1 MDGMGTIFGADL
13 LLVHLK
19 GTNPPFLAT
28 FKLPLLHTTSMATSG
43 GFLPAN
49 LDGVWCHIISRVWR
63 VLKKTSISRS

>member
-28 FKLPLLHTTSMATSG
+28 FKLPLHTTSMATSG

-49 LDGVWCHIISRVWR
+49 LDVFFGVILSAGFGGC
-63 VLKKTSISRS
+63 

>member
-28 FKLPLLHTTSMATSG
+28 FKLPLLATTSMATSG
-43 GFLPAN
+43 GSLPAN
-49 LDGVWCHIISRVWR
+49 LDGFFGVILSAGFGGC
-63 VLKKTSISRS
+63 